1 MAAGHLAV
9 YPAGG
14 RAAGVKASGFSAR
27 TVAPQALH
35 PHEVARWEELCR
47 TVPALASP
55 FLSVH
60 YARAVAASG
69 VDVRVCVISRD
80 GAPRAFLAYQ
90 MAGRLGHWLHSAEP
104 AGGAMTDYFGLVAE
118 PGLVLEPALLLR
130 LARLNYL
137 AFSHLDETQR
147 QLGLDGEQPRTGLR
161 VRLDHGA
168 GAPLDALL
176 AERHKY
182 RKDSERR
189 MRQVSAEVGPLAF
202 VFDAAAD
209 RAGLLDQL
217 VEHKRAQYART
228 GAPDALAQPWKTRL
242 LAELSGYRFDSCRAL
257 LSTLAAGDQWLAM
270 HIGLVGNGVLQ
281 YWLPVYNPALSK
293 YAPGRLLIHHIIAG
307 SAAAGIHTIDRG
319 EGDTASKRE
328 LANEEHQFLRG
339 VWQNQSPSSLI
350 AKGLNSIKWRLATR
364 K

>member
-1 MAAGHLAV
+1 M
-9 YPAGG
+9 
-14 RAAGVKASGFSAR
+14 FSAR
-27 TVAPQALH
+27 TAAPQVLH
-35 PHEVARWEELCR
+35 AHEVARWEELCR

-80 GAPRAFLAYQ
+80 GAPCAFLAYQ
-90 MAGRLGHWLHSAEP
+90 MTGRLGRWLKSAEP
-104 AGGAMTDYFGLVAE
+104 AGGTMTDYFGLVAE
-118 PGLVLEPALLLR
+118 PGLVLDPALLLR
-130 LARLNYL
+130 LAGLNYL

-147 QLGLDGEQPRTGLR
+147 ALGLHGEQPRTGLR
-161 VRLDHGA
+161 VRLDHSA
-168 GAPLDALL
+168 GTPLDALL

-182 RKDSERR
+182 RKDTERR
-189 MRQVSAEVGPLAF
+189 MRQVSADVGPLDF
-202 VFDAAAD
+202 VFDAGGGATH
-209 RAGLLDQL
+209 LLEQL
-217 VEHKRAQYART
+217 VRHKRAQYART
-228 GAPDALAQPWKTRL
+228 GAPDALADRWKTRL
-242 LAELSGYRFDSCRAL
+242 LAELSCYRFDSCGAL
-257 LSTLAAGDQWLAM
+257 LSTLSAGDQWLAM

-293 YAPGRLLIHHIIAG
+293 YAPGRLLIHHIIAA

-339 VWQNQSPSSLI
+339 VWQNKSAASLM
-350 AKGLNSIKWRLATR
+350 AGGFNSMKWRLAAR

>member
-1 MAAGHLAV
+1 MSAPV
-9 YPAGG
+9 
-14 RAAGVKASGFSAR
+14 FSAR
-27 TVAPQALH
+27 TAAPHALH
-35 PHEVARWEELCR
+35 AHEVERWEALNR

-69 VDVRVCVISRD
+69 VDVRVCVIARD
-80 GAPRAFLAYQ
+80 GAPCAFLPYQ
-90 MAGRLGHWLHSAEP
+90 MAGRLGPLLKSAEP
-104 AGGAMTDYFGLVAE
+104 AGGSMSDYFGLVAE
-118 PGLVLEPALLLR
+118 PGLALDPAALLR

-137 AFSHLDETQR
+137 AFSHLDESQCEF
-147 QLGLDGEQPRTGLR
+147 GLQGEQPRTGLR
-161 VRLDHGA
+161 VRLDHST

-189 MRQVSAEVGPLAF
+189 MRQVGAEVGPLKF
-202 VFDAAAD
+202 VFDAAGG
-209 RAGLLDQL
+209 RAELLDQL
-217 VEHKRAQYART
+217 LRHKRAQYART
-228 GAPDALAQPWKTRL
+228 NAPDALADAWKTRL
-242 LAELSGYRFDSCRAL
+242 LAELCGYRFDSCRAL
-257 LSTLAAGDQWLAM
+257 LSTLSAGDQWLAM

-293 YAPGRLLIHHIIAG
+293 YAPGRLLIHHIIAESG
-307 SAAAGIHTIDRG
+307 AAGIHTIDRG

-328 LANEEHQFLRG
+328 LANEEHRFLRG
-339 VWQNQSPSSLI
+339 VWHNQSPASLM